1 MFSKSIGS
9 LSRRKRNI
17 HQQLEERPDDYSDS
31 SDGWNEWLLLHV
43 DSDQSVVYKSDTL
56 GVSVPSLTMDLKKEE
71 GKKEKKT
78 KAKANT
84 LFQISLRDSLLSFA
98 SSDTKCTSM
107 FQLCNKSSDFCFHF
121 SPGPYLQLRH
131 QYDTSKDFSTIVID
145 VNRKKKNKK

>member
-1 MFSKSIGS
+1 MGS

-31 SDGWNEWLLLHV
+31 SDGWSGCMSSRI

-56 GVSVPSLTMDLKKEE
+56 GLSVPSLTMDLKREE
-71 GKKEKKT
+71 GKKEKKA

-107 FQLCNKSSDFCFHF
+107 FQLCNKSSDFCFHL

-145 VNRKKKNKK
+145 VNTKMKSKK

>member
-1 MFSKSIGS
+1 MRS

-31 SDGWNEWLLLHV
+31 SDGGSECMSSRI

-56 GVSVPSLTMDLKKEE
+56 GFSVPSLTTELKEE
-71 GKKEKKT
+71 GKREKKA
-78 KAKANT
+78 KVKANT

-98 SSDTKCTSM
+98 SSDAKCDYM
-107 FQLCNKSSDFCFHF
+107 FQLCNKSSDFCFHM

-145 VNRKKKNKK
+145 VREKRENET